1 MSGCHVDRCITVSQL
16 YRSCEQTLTLPMAQS
31 QSVTRIGFAQDK
43 TVAILH
49 SVYCQDLGLTGLTG
63 VTM

>member
-1 MSGCHVDRCITVSQL
+1 
-16 YRSCEQTLTLPMAQS
+16 MAQS